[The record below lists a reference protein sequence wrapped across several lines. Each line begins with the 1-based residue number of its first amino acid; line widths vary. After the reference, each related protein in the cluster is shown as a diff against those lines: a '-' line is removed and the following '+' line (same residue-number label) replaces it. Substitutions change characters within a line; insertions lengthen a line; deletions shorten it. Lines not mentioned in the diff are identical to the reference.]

1 MNQFINEFIEK
12 SLSMKLVLFDA
23 IVETLTM
30 SLVATLLATVF
41 GFILGIVLIMSDK
54 EGVSPNVYVYKIL
67 DILINTFRS
76 FPFIILIIVLFP
88 VTKFLVGKHTGTFA
102 MIVPLTIGTA
112 PFIARM
118 IENAF
123 KEVDRSVIEAA
134 KSFGA
139 SKFQII
145 FRVLLPEAFPSI
157 VSSITLALI
166 IIVGFSAMA
175 GTVGGGGL
183 GAVAMNYGYY
193 RFDGIYIF
201 WTVFILIVMV
211 QIFQSLG
218 DFIYKVIKH

>member
-1 MNQFINEFIEK
+1 MEALITFYEK
-12 SLSMKLVLFDA
+12 SLGMKTILIDA
-23 IVETLTM
+23 VVETLTM
-30 SLVATLLATVF
+30 SLISTFLATII
-41 GFILGIVLIMSDK
+41 GFFLAIVLITTDK
-54 EGVSPNVYVYKIL
+54 NGISPNQYTYKVL
-67 DILINTFRS
+67 DVTINMLRS

-118 IENAF
+118 IEGAF

-134 KSFGA
+134 KSFGT

-157 VSSITLALI
+157 ISAITLSLI
-166 IIVGFSAMA
+166 IIIGFSAMA

-193 RFDGIYIF
+193 RFDAIYIF
-201 WTVFILIVMV
+201 WTVFILIVLV
-211 QIFQSLG
+211 QLFQSLG
-218 DFIYKVIKH
+218 DLLYKMVKH

>member
-1 MNQFINEFIEK
+1 MEALITFYEK
-12 SLSMKLVLFDA
+12 SLGMKTILIDA
-23 IVETLTM
+23 VVETLTM
-30 SLVATLLATVF
+30 SLISTFLATII
-41 GFILGIVLIMSDK
+41 GFFLAIVLITTDK
-54 EGVSPNVYVYKIL
+54 NGISPNQYMYKVL
-67 DILINTFRS
+67 DVTINMLRS

-118 IENAF
+118 IEGAF

-134 KSFGA
+134 KSFGT

-157 VSSITLALI
+157 ISAITLSLI
-166 IIVGFSAMA
+166 IIIGFSAMA

-201 WTVFILIVMV
+201 WTVFILIVLV
-211 QIFQSLG
+211 QLFQSLG
-218 DFIYKVIKH
+218 DLLYKMVKH